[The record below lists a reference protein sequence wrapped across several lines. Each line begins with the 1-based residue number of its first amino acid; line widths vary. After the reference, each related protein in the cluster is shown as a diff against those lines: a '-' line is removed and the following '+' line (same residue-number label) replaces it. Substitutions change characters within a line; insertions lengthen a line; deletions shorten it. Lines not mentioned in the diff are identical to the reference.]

1 MVKYLKYKRII
12 DLSDSSRK
20 SLFLFGPRQTGKSTL
35 LKALYP
41 ESPTINL
48 LMSDQFLKYQLNPQ
62 LFREEILTQSNQ
74 RPIIVDEIQKLP
86 LLLDEIHYLIED
98 HSYRFILTGSS
109 ARKLRRE
116 TSNLLAG
123 RALERRLFPLV
134 TKEIGQYNLNKII
147 NYGSLPAIYDSPDPE
162 EDLFSY
168 VGAYLKEEIQQ
179 ESNIRKLGPFA
190 NFLEQ
195 AALDNSELLNFANI
209 ASDVGVSA
217 NTVKEYYQILEDTLI
232 GTFLAPFK
240 RTKKRKAIS
249 KAKFYFF
256 DVGVANILAKRLNI
270 QPKSE
275 LYGKCLEHLVYL
287 ELRAW
292 LSYTRNRK
300 ELTFWRSVN
309 GQEVDFLI
317 GDDIAIEVKATS
329 RTQSKHLKGIKALAE
344 EVTLTHKIIISLDDK
359 KRVMD
364 NNFIVYPVKEFFAD
378 LWADKIF

>member
-1 MVKYLKYKRII
+1 MANSLKYNRLI
-12 DLSDSSRK
+12 DLSDISRK

-35 LKALYP
+35 LKSLYP
-41 ESPTINL
+41 DSPLVNL
-48 LMSDQFLKYQLNPQ
+48 LMSDQFLKYQLNPRA
-62 LFREEILTQSNQ
+62 FREEILTESN
-74 RPIIVDEIQKLP
+74 RLPIIVDEIQKLP
-86 LLLDEIHYLIED
+86 ILLDEIHYLIEN

-116 TSNLLAG
+116 SSNLLAG

-134 TKEIGQYNLNKII
+134 TREIGQYDINRII
-147 NYGSLPAIYDSPDPE
+147 NFGSLPAIYDSPDPE

-168 VGAYLKEEIQQ
+168 VGSYLKEEIQQ

-232 GTFLAPFK
+232 GTFLPPFK
-240 RTKKRKAIS
+240 RTIKRKAIS

-270 QPKSE
+270 KPKSE
-275 LYGKCLEHLVYL
+275 LYEKCLEHLVYV
-287 ELRAW
+287 ELKAW
-292 LSYTRNRK
+292 LSYSRNRQS
-300 ELTFWRSVN
+300 LTFWRSIN
-309 GQEVDFLI
+309 GQEVDFII
-317 GDDIAIEVKATS
+317 GNEIAIEVKSTT
-329 RTQSKHLKGIKALAE
+329 RVQGKHLKGIKALAE
-344 EVTLTHKIIISLDDK
+344 EVPLTHKIIISLDNK
-359 KRVMD
+359 KRIMD
-364 NNFIVYPVKEFFAD
+364 DNFIIYPVKDFFAE
-378 LWADKIF
+378 LWANKIF